1 MTSEANGGAIEPEQ
15 PKGDLF
21 SSMKNQMSSWL
32 SKKETKET
40 TEEQLEE
47 TKEQEAEASAAE
59 VVAENRTEDTGEIEG
74 DKEGFGSGNVRSI
87 GVIVMPILI
96 NPFQFTCDSGLE
108 EVSNKAMQGAR
119 TIGSFFVS
127 AVSKAGKT
135 VTEAGKAVTEAG
147 AKIKKTVEET
157 VS

>member
-1 MTSEANGGAIEPEQ
+1 MRRLKGNVIIKLGTPPLGTTEPIHRRV
-15 PKGDLF
+15 
-21 SSMKNQMSSWL
+21 
-32 SKKETKET
+32 

-47 TKEQEAEASAAE
+47 TKEQEAETSAAE
-59 VVAENRTEDTGEIEG
+59 VVAENRTEDAGEIEG

-119 TIGSFFVS
+119 TIGSFFFS

-135 VTEAGKAVTEAG
+135 VTEAG